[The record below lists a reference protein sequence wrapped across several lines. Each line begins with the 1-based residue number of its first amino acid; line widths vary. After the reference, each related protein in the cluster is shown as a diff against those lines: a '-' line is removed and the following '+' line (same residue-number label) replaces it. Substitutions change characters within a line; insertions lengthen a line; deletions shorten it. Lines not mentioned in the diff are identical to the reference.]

1 MIWLV
6 QFAATLGGR
15 LSIVGGALAA
25 LFGAYQLTKYQ
36 GVNQER
42 ARVSAEAMK
51 TDARAQPARR
61 EAERNHSKALERYIR
76 D

>member
-15 LSIVGGALAA
+15 LSIIAGALAA
-25 LFGAYQLTKYQ
+25 LIGAYQLTKYK

-51 TDARAQPARR
+51 TDAKAQPARR
-61 EAERNHSKALERYIR
+61 DAERNPSRVLERYIR

>member
-15 LSIVGGALAA
+15 LSIIGGAVGA
-25 LFGAYQLTKYQ
+25 LIGAYQLTKYQ
-36 GVNQER
+36 GVKQER
-42 ARVSAEAMK
+42 ASVVIKATK
-51 TDARAQPARR
+51 TDAKAGSKRAD
-61 EAERNHSKALERYIR
+61 AERNPDRVLERHYR

>member
-15 LSIVGGALAA
+15 LSIIGGALAA
-25 LFGAYQLTKYQ
+25 LFVAYKTTQYSGVTK
-36 GVNQER
+36 ER
-42 ARVSAEAMK
+42 ARVSAEAVK
-51 TDARAQPARR
+51 LDAKAQPARR
-61 EAERNHSKALERYIR
+61 DAERNPSRVLERYIR